1 MKRHIRASSML
12 FNQPLLVTPEVL
24 DLGVRWANEAMNLN
38 IINLGGGA
46 EGRPGVRMM
55 DDDDYD
61 HGAYM
66 QRMEESRR
74 QAIGR
79 TGVEVIPV
87 SGILVSR
94 AAHLE
99 MCEVMT
105 SYEELRRQLRTAV
118 ADPMVERI
126 VLDIDSPGGS
136 AVGAFELATDIRAM
150 AQQKPITG
158 LVNFSAYSGGYL
170 IAAACSEVVASVTSG
185 YGSIGCIAK
194 HLDRSKMLE
203 SAGVKVTTVYAGA
216 HKNDLT
222 PDEPL
227 TEQSLKVLNEIVQES
242 YQMFVSAIADYRGL
256 PVEKIIATQAGI
268 YSGKAGLALGLVDR
282 IQSPQDAVDQ
292 LSSAVAASRAAR
304 TGSSLSVRAR
314 AAAIQSQL

>member
-1 MKRHIRASSML
+1 MKRHLRAASML
-12 FNQPLLVTPEVL
+12 FNQPLLITPEML
-24 DLGVRWANEAMNLN
+24 DLGVAWANQVMHLN
-38 IINLGGGA
+38 IINIGA
-46 EGRPGVRMM
+46 QAQGQEGARLWH
-55 DDDDYD
+55 DDDDY
-61 HGAYM
+61 AA
-66 QRMEESRR
+66 RMERAEEGRR

-94 AAHLE
+94 AAHLQ

-126 VLDIDSPGGS
+126 VLDIDSPGGA
-136 AVGAFELATDIRAM
+136 AVGAFELAADIRAM

-170 IAAACSEVVASVTSG
+170 LASACSEVVVSQTSG
-185 YGSIGCIAK
+185 MGSIGVIAK

-203 SAGVKVTTVYAGA
+203 NAGVKVTTVFAGD
-216 HKNDLT
+216 HKNDLS
-222 PDEPL
+222 PHEPL
-227 TEQSLKVLNEIVQES
+227 TDQSMKVLQDIVQES
-242 YQMFVSAIADYRGL
+242 YQMFVGAVAEYRGL
-256 PVEKIIATQAGI
+256 AVEKVIATQAGL
-268 YSGKAGLALGLVDR
+268 YSGQHGIAAGLADR
-282 IQSPQDAVDQ
+282 LQSPQDAVDY
-292 LSSAVAASRAAR
+292 LSRAVAESRAAR
-304 TGSSLSVRAR
+304 GNNGLSVRAR

>member
-1 MKRHIRASSML
+1 MKRHLRAASML
-12 FNQPLLVTPEVL
+12 FNQPLLITPEML
-24 DLGVRWANEAMNLN
+24 DLGVGWANQAMHLN
-38 IINLGGGA
+38 IINIGA
-46 EGRPGVRMM
+46 QAQGQDAAKLWH
-55 DDDDYD
+55 DDDDYTARLE
-61 HGAYM
+61 HA
-66 QRMEESRR
+66 EHNRR

-126 VLDIDSPGGS
+126 VLDIDSPGGA
-136 AVGAFELATDIRAM
+136 AVGAFELAADIRAM

-170 IAAACSEVVASVTSG
+170 LAAACSEVVVSQTSG
-185 YGSIGCIAK
+185 IGSIGVIAK

-203 SAGVKVTTVYAGA
+203 NAGVKVTTVFAGD
-216 HKNDLT
+216 HKNDLS
-222 PDEPL
+222 PHEAL
-227 TEQSLKVLNEIVQES
+227 TDQSMKVLQDIVQES
-242 YQMFVSAIADYRGL
+242 YQMFVGSVAEYRGL
-256 PVEKIIATQAGI
+256 AVEKVIATQAGLFNGQAGI
-268 YSGKAGLALGLVDR
+268 AAGLADR
-282 IQSPQDAVDQ
+282 LQSPQDAVDH
-292 LSSAVAASRAAR
+292 LSRVVAENRATR
-304 TGSSLSVRAR
+304 GSGNLSVRAR
-314 AAAIQSQL
+314 AAALQAQL